1 MRNLEIQTASN
12 GCHICEIEIDRET
25 GKVEV
30 VRFSAVDAV
39 GRVINHAI
47 VHGQVCGGIAQGIGQ
62 ALLERIVYDPGS
74 GQLLTGSFLDYRLP
88 RAADLPAIV
97 VEDYEDAPSATNP
110 LGVKGAG
117 EGGAIGA
124 PAAVANAVLDALSA
138 CGIEHI
144 DPPYTA
150 ERVWRALQTNR

>member
-1 MRNLEIQTASN
+1 M
-12 GCHICEIEIDRET
+12 
-25 GKVEV
+25 

-88 RAADLPAIV
+88 RAADLPEIA
-97 VEDYEDAPSATNP
+97 VEDYEDAPSTTNP

-124 PAAVANAVLDALSA
+124 PAAVANAVLDEWCIRHRAYRSALYA
-138 CGIEHI
+138 
-144 DPPYTA
+144 
-150 ERVWRALQTNR
+150 RARLAGNENEARSIQEIAPESSRGQSHLEE